1 MTLIWNPPLLEAVRC
16 SWQTDECC
24 GFFFSPSYFDSL
36 APARSPFGLRLC
48 RSAPAGSILLSNVQI
63 LLLNFAVSIV
73 GTVESLWRYPVKSM
87 RGEEMEEM
95 FAGYPGV
102 YGDRL
107 FAFESSAAPKGFPFF
122 TGRDQREMIR
132 YRARFR
138 NPEKAARP
146 VNVGEAEKLSPNLNP
161 ISADASE
168 LMVDV
173 ETPNGKTFAID
184 DPALID
190 NLRSNIEGNH
200 ELTLLRSDK
209 AITDCRPLSIFAV
222 QTAKRLGEET
232 GGAVDKR
239 RFRANIYVDL
249 PSSNGFA
256 EDKFV
261 GRSLRI
267 GSRVTV
273 AVLQRDARCMMITL
287 DPDTAEKTPAI
298 LKAVAQAHEG
308 MAGVYG
314 AVLTEGMIRKG
325 DPVELLG

>member
-1 MTLIWNPPLLEAVRC
+1 M
-16 SWQTDECC
+16 
-24 GFFFSPSYFDSL
+24 
-36 APARSPFGLRLC
+36 
-48 RSAPAGSILLSNVQI
+48 
-63 LLLNFAVSIV
+63 SIV
-73 GTVESLWRYPVKSM
+73 GKVESLWRYPVKSM
-87 RGEEMEEM
+87 RGEELDEM
-95 FAGYPGV
+95 FAGYAGV

-122 TGRDQREMIR
+122 TGRDQRQMIR

-138 NPEKAARP
+138 NPAKAARP
-146 VNVGEAEKLSPNLNP
+146 VNWNEAQRLSPNLNP
-161 ISADASE
+161 LSADASE

-173 ETPNGKTFAID
+173 ETPDGKTFAIND
-184 DPALID
+184 SALID
-190 NLRSNIEGNH
+190 NLRANVDGKH

-222 QTAKRLGEET
+222 QTAKKVGKET
-232 GGAVDKR
+232 GENVDKR
-239 RFRANIYVDL
+239 RFRANVYVDL
-249 PSSNGFA
+249 TNADGFA
-256 EDKFV
+256 EDEFV

-267 GSRVTV
+267 GAKVTV

-314 AVLTEGMIRKG
+314 AVLAEGMIRKG
-325 DPVELLG
+325 DPVELLS

>member
-1 MTLIWNPPLLEAVRC
+1 MSVIGKV
-16 SWQTDECC
+16 D
-24 GFFFSPSYFDSL
+24 
-36 APARSPFGLRLC
+36 
-48 RSAPAGSILLSNVQI
+48 
-63 LLLNFAVSIV
+63 
-73 GTVESLWRYPVKSM
+73 SLWRYPVKSM

-107 FAFESSAAPKGFPFF
+107 FAFESSAGPKGFPFF
-122 TGRDQREMIR
+122 TGREQRQMIR

-146 VNVGEAEKLSPNLNP
+146 VNLSEAEKLSPNLNP
-161 ISADASE
+161 IPAGVSE

-173 ETPNGKTFAID
+173 ETPDGKTFTID
-184 DPALID
+184 DSALID
-190 NLRSNIEGNH
+190 HLRANAEGKH
-200 ELTLLRSDK
+200 DLTLLRSEK

-222 QTAKRLGEET
+222 QTAARLGEET
-232 GGAVDKR
+232 GVAVDKR
-239 RFRANIYVDL
+239 RFRANVYVDL
-249 PSSNGFA
+249 TSSEGFA

-267 GSRVTV
+267 GSKVTV

-287 DPDTAEKTPAI
+287 DPDTAEKTPAV

-314 AVLTEGMIRKG
+314 AVLIEGMIRKG
-325 DPVELLG
+325 DPVELLE